1 MEIIMNANAAISSYT
16 KIQNQTRSDEDAGFN
31 VVSTALNKLEKS
43 LDLLQTSTNSLE
55 REKAFQASLL
65 TLYFLQK
72 SLDFKSQGDLAINL
86 FRLYEFCRIK
96 VIETGVNGSN
106 DNHEIKKCHFF
117 IKEILLAW
125 ELSRDK

>member
-1 MEIIMNANAAISSYT
+1 MNANAAISGYT
-16 KIQNQTRSDEDAGFN
+16 EIQNQTRSDENAGFH

-55 REKAFQASLL
+55 RQKAFQASLL

-72 SLDFKSQGDLAINL
+72 SLDFESQGDLAINL

-96 VIETGVNGSN
+96 VIENGVNESN

>member
-1 MEIIMNANAAISSYT
+1 MNANAAISSYT
-16 KIQNQTRSDEDAGFN
+16 EIQNQTRSDEDAGFN

-96 VIETGVNGSN
+96 VIENGINGSN

>member
-1 MEIIMNANAAISSYT
+1 MNANAAISSYT
-16 KIQNQTRSDEDAGFN
+16 EIQNQTRSDEDTGFN

-96 VIETGVNGSN
+96 VIENGVKGSN

>member
-1 MEIIMNANAAISSYT
+1 M
-16 KIQNQTRSDEDAGFN
+16 
-31 VVSTALNKLEKS
+31 
-43 LDLLQTSTNSLE
+43 DLLQTSTNSLE

-96 VIETGVNGSN
+96 VIENGVNGSN

-117 IKEILLAW
+117 IKEILLAG

>member
-1 MEIIMNANAAISSYT
+1 MNANAAISSYT
-16 KIQNQTRSDEDAGFN
+16 KIQNQTRSDEDTGFN

>member
-96 VIETGVNGSN
+96 VIENGVNESN

>member
-1 MEIIMNANAAISSYT
+1 MNANAAISSYT
-16 KIQNQTRSDEDAGFN
+16 EIQNQTRSDEDTGFN

-72 SLDFKSQGDLAINL
+72 SLDFKDQGNLAINL
-86 FRLYEFCRIK
+86 FRLYEFCRVK
-96 VIETGVNGSN
+96 LIEIGIQDSFG
-106 DNHEIKKCHFF
+106 NHEIRKCHSFVN
-117 IKEILLAW
+117 EIR
-125 ELSRDK
+125 LSWDSVKNK

>member
-1 MEIIMNANAAISSYT
+1 MNANAAISSYT